1 MLIKGLDPN
10 LICGLIFNSWP
21 GSGRPDRLQ
30 LQQVIRPPLPELM
43 LGFGQVVLLFNLFCR
58 SEQAQLL

>member
-1 MLIKGLDPN
+1 LEA
-10 LICGLIFNSWP
+10 
-21 GSGRPDRLQ
+21 GSTAVAA
-30 LQQVIRPPLPELM
+30 VIRPPLPELM